1 METGNERNEN
11 VEGHGDKFENIVQYL
26 PGDPESNMHYGFLK
40 Y

>member
-1 METGNERNEN
+1 MNGEIGTEN
-11 VEGHGDKFENIVQYL
+11 VEGHSDKFENIIQYV